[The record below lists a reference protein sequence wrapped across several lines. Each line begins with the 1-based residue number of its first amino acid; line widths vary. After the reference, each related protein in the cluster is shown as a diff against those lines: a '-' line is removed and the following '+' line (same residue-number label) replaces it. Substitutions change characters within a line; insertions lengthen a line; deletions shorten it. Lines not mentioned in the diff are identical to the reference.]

1 MPNSSV
7 TSTTLCVFQRCLK
20 KTKKQPSIL
29 YIFFVLICLS
39 DFGNQFVT
47 SDVTSL
53 FSISAKHARQQRGDC
68 MGLLPQSKDMDV
80 MLITY
85 VVVDE
90 ACIPSLSL
98 VLT

>member
-1 MPNSSV
+1 MCFSE
-7 TSTTLCVFQRCLK
+7 VFK
-20 KTKKQPSIL
+20 KNKKKNLVFYIL
-29 YIFFVLICLS
+29 FFIFICLS

-47 SDVTSL
+47 RDVTSL

-68 MGLLPQSKDMDV
+68 MDLLPQSKNMDV
-80 MLITY
+80 MLIAY

-90 ACIPSLSL
+90 ASISSLSL